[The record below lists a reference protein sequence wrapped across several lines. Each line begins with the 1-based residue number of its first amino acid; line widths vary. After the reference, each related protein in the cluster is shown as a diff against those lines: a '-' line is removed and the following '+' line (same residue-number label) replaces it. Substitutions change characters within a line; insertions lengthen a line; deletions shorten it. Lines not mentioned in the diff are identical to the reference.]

1 MSLFSFL
8 LWYFPMGLYRN
19 ARESGTEHS
28 RSTTIFLFIWVF
40 FIFTTSFAFLIIA
53 GLSSAEIAGGIVGLL
68 TIMMFTFCGVVATPD
83 KMPGFWIFMYR
94 CNPFTYFVEGFLG
107 TALANASATCA
118 KNEYLRFEPPN
129 GSTCG
134 EYMADFIGQRGGF
147 LMDPDATSSC
157 EFCQLDKTNTFLTG
171 VNIEFD
177 NRWRNFGL
185 MWVFVIFNLAA
196 AVFLYWLARVPKA
209 KKSAS
214 K

>member
-1 MSLFSFL
+1 
-8 LWYFPMGLYRN
+8 MGLYRN